1 VAGNLACLFAIGVSL
16 FPTEPAANPTGQ
28 EKMIGTVHLIFAAL
42 FFLTLSYFCLFLF
55 TKTGKNNIILPGMN
69 KMKRNRIYQT
79 CEIIMMTCIVLMA
92 IYNMVPTAPSA
103 LGTYRPIFV
112 LETVAILAFGFSWL
126 IKGETFFKDEE

>member
-1 VAGNLACLFAIGVSL
+1 
-16 FPTEPAANPTGQ
+16 
-28 EKMIGTVHLIFAAL
+28 
-42 FFLTLSYFCLFLF
+42 
-55 TKTGKNNIILPGMN
+55 
-69 KMKRNRIYQT
+69 MKRNRIYQF
-79 CEIIMMTCIVLMA
+79 CGIIMMTCIVLMA